1 MQNSAKP
8 PSELKLDGDNAAE
21 WSCFVQKLNIYLQA
35 TKAEKETEEYKGA
48 VLLNCVGDKALKIYN
63 TFKFESEKEKTSFA
77 SIQAKF
83 TAYFAPTINVTY
95 ERYIF
100 FSRDM
105 REEESVDEYVTQL
118 KQLRENCEFGT
129 LSESLIKN
137 RLVLGIRDKNVKDR
151 LLRTKNLDLL
161 KAVEICKA
169 AEITNKQMEILCT
182 TSGRRTDEFQS
193 VMEVRKTEDGQK
205 RVQGQGTASGR
216 DRDGKREE
224 ASSRQ
229 RGAHFKNPTDCAML
243 CLGIGSGIG
252 SVSNHSLPVPSHFCL
267 FIDSPLFTLST
278 YMAKLKV
285 VELAISSQIFCD
297 HKTMYEIYLP
307 INS

>member
-21 WSCFVQKLNIYLQA
+21 WSFFVQKLNIYLQA

-63 TFKFESEKEKTSFA
+63 TFKFESVKEKTSFA

-118 KQLRENCEFGT
+118 KQLSENCEFGT
-129 LSESLIKN
+129 LSESLIKD

-151 LLRTKNLDLL
+151 LLRTKNLDLV

-182 TSGRRTDEFQS
+182 TRYNVKGLQVAE
-193 VMEVRKTEDGQK
+193 TEMGKEKK
-205 RVQGQGTASGR
+205 RAA
-216 DRDGKREE
+216 DREE
-224 ASSRQ
+224 R
-229 RGAHFKNPTDCAML
+229 
-243 CLGIGSGIG
+243 
-252 SVSNHSLPVPSHFCL
+252 
-267 FIDSPLFTLST
+267 
-278 YMAKLKV
+278 
-285 VELAISSQIFCD
+285 ISKI
-297 HKTMYEIYLP
+297 
-307 INS
+307 INKRR